1 MLRFEKKIC
10 YLIGCTHSQKGN
22 QREMKPTQ
30 LAKVLVFAGILFL
43 DGSQSYLKNLGSG
56 SSFQPSGQRATHT
69 PTADGRKRLKAL
81 SRPQIEDDDFNEVSI
96 SKMKNMIKR
105 IFRKKAE
112 PGTLMLV
119 SRDLGVY
126 SHRLSSSCMNV
137 LHYSLLK

>member
-1 MLRFEKKIC
+1 MTSSQMVGML
-10 YLIGCTHSQKGN
+10 LIV
-22 QREMKPTQ
+22 
-30 LAKVLVFAGILFL
+30 AILLL
-43 DGSQSYLKNLGSG
+43 DSSQSYTVNARPRGSVSNG
-56 SSFQPSGQRATHT
+56 GQTSTASTIECFTFHN
-69 PTADGRKRLKAL
+69 PTAAGRKRLKAL